1 MAKLGTKSRPKELRD
16 RLTKFAD
23 AIFNKHL
30 STLSSTFGDV
40 AEVDC
45 MELRRYCMMLAR
57 IQKLQEEIDGNETI
71 SNLKGLPIP
80 NPLVVVIKSYETQ
93 ATVIAR
99 RLGLYLADRAVLKT
113 RQDRNQSKEPG
124 RDPEDDEDFED
135 DEPELP

>member
-30 STLSSTFGDV
+30 STLSATFGDV

-71 SNLKGLPIP
+71 TNLRGMPVP

-124 RDPEDDEDFED
+124 RDPADEDDFV
-135 DEPELP
+135 DETPELP